1 MEFKNKFQIRIKIL
15 MDNHNIL
22 FNQSDNE
29 EFFVKN
35 FYRLFSEKYINKLIL
50 DKSRA
55 NIDG

>member
-35 FYRLFSEKYINKLIL
+35 FYRLFSEKYIRKLIL